1 MFMEA
6 TARGPSQPCHGA
18 HPPGKEPKVK
28 AWIRGLT
35 IAGNVIGAIVIL
47 YGVAVYL
54 TVGAVIGLLIAVAVL
69 VVGPGEDLLEDWA
82 RRTAETPEQGELR
95 VAIVDRST
103 SLAFLVLLGIG
114 IYLL

>member
-1 MFMEA
+1 M
-6 TARGPSQPCHGA
+6 
-18 HPPGKEPKVK
+18 K

-54 TVGAVIGLLIAVAVL
+54 TVGAVIGLLIAVAIL